1 MTQDTSQ
8 PSFKILKIGSCSTL
22 SGKGNLAYQVGCND
36 NAEIFFRITSNSG
49 GGWFSADW
57 VSLKVILSAIGKANK
72 PLTSFALH
80 SLFIGKSVNTP
91 AFLFAALKQEGLV
104 ISDADNP
111 RCYKNVPPEPFM
123 AEMKTLIASGTDL
136 KAKTV
141 VTGKGVTKPNAKVV
155 DDIPVIF
162 PQTNSAT
169 KKLTSKANKA

>member
-8 PSFKILKIGSCSTL
+8 PSFKILKIGNCSTL

-36 NAEIFFRITSNSG
+36 QSEIFFRITTNSG

-104 ISDADNP
+104 IVDADNP
-111 RCYKNVPPEPFM
+111 RCCKEVSPETFM
-123 AEMKTLIASGTDL
+123 AEMKALIESGTNL
-136 KAKTV
+136 KAKVV
-141 VTGKGVTKPNAKVV
+141 VTGKGITKPSAKVI

-162 PQTNSAT
+162 PHTNSAT
-169 KKLTSKANKA
+169 KKLKSEANKA

>member
-1 MTQDTSQ
+1 MKQDTSQ
-8 PSFKILKIGSCSTL
+8 PSFKVLKIGNCSTL
-22 SGKGNLAYQVGCND
+22 SGKGDLGYQIGRNE
-36 NAEIFFRITSNSG
+36 NNEIFFRITTNSG

-57 VSLKVILSAIGKANK
+57 IPLKEILSAIDKAKK
-72 PLTSFALH
+72 PLTSYTLH

-104 ISDADNP
+104 TVDTDNP
-111 RCYKNVPPEPFM
+111 RCYKEVSPETFTS
-123 AEMKTLIASGTDL
+123 EMKALIESGTDL
-136 KAKTV
+136 EAKIT
-141 VTGKGVTKPNAKVV
+141 VTGKGVTKPSAKVI

>member
-22 SGKGNLAYQVGCND
+22 SGKGNLGYQVGCSD
-36 NAEIFFRITSNSG
+36 QAEIFFRITANSG

-57 VSLKVILSAIGKANK
+57 LSLKVILSAIGKANK
-72 PLTSFALH
+72 PFTSFALH
-80 SLFIGKSVNTP
+80 SLFIGKSVNTS

-104 ISDADNP
+104 IVDADNP
-111 RCYKNVPPEPFM
+111 RCCKEVSLETFM
-123 AEMKTLIASGTDL
+123 AEMKTLIESGTDL
-136 KAKTV
+136 KAKVV
-141 VTGKGVTKPNAKVV
+141 VTGKGVTKQSAKVI

-169 KKLTSKANKA
+169 KKLKSEANKA